1 MGLRRAG
8 GHMLVCVL
16 SQATS
21 LQSSGFRAQIHTL
34 TPLPGP
40 PTNRSHP
47 AGPVLVKGRWTRQA
61 AGEHASPGPSWTF
74 LPTPQHP
81 DHTDILFSSD
91 LQTLVPLPVSPEA
104 APRPCAGPLLSPA
117 SPSKLGPDCR
127 TVGLHGGCT

>member
-21 LQSSGFRAQIHTL
+21 LQNSGFRAQIHTL

-47 AGPVLVKGRWTRQA
+47 AGPMLVKGRWT
-61 AGEHASPGPSWTF
+61 
-74 LPTPQHP
+74 
-81 DHTDILFSSD
+81 
-91 LQTLVPLPVSPEA
+91 
-104 APRPCAGPLLSPA
+104 
-117 SPSKLGPDCR
+117 
-127 TVGLHGGCT
+127 